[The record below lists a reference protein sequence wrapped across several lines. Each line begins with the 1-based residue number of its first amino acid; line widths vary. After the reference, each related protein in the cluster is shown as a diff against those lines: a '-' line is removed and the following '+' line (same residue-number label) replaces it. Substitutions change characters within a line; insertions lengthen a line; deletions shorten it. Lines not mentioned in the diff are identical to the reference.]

1 MTLPSLIL
9 LWVTIAAAS
18 GMVAA
23 IIIDIYNRIV
33 PLYMTLPFL
42 LMFLIVDVFLIWVL
56 TIP

>member
-18 GMVAA
+18 GMVAV